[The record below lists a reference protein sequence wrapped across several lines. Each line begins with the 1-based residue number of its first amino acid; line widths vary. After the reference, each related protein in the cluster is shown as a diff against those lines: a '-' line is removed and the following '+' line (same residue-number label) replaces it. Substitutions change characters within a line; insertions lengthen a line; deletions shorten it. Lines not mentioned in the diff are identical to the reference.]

1 MILNRKKKAMNA
13 YELICLQ
20 VDDKLEKKQALIEQ
34 LVDLEDQINNDQQTH
49 LNEITERLDEVTVQY
64 KVKQV
69 ELVELNQER
78 QEIRNELD

>member
-69 ELVELNQER
+69 ELAELNQER

>member
-34 LVDLEDQINNDQQTH
+34 LVDLEDQINNDQQTY